1 MKIKIIYDKEIK
13 PRPIFKEVYK
23 MPNID
28 QLIEQGF
35 SLHMGRKYDE
45 ILHEFY
51 EVSGHY
57 MYLQLGDKLR
67 EWTKNGE
74 NEQVKIL
81 CTFLYKF
88 FQNRKALLYEVEN
101 FFNED
106 EMAGLRR
113 MVEADRMLEKD
124 RKRQIEKL
132 RSICPKCGNKHTAR
146 IIYGMPVMD
155 EEMEKAEAEG
165 RIWLG
170 GCCLEDHHYYCSNCE
185 LKF

>member
-1 MKIKIIYDKEIK
+1 MKIKIIYDKEIE
-13 PRPIFKEVYK
+13 PRPIIKDVYK

-51 EVSGHY
+51 EASGHY
-57 MYLQLGDKLR
+57 MYLPLGDKLR
-67 EWTKNGE
+67 QWIKEGE
-74 NEQVKIL
+74 GDQVKIF

-88 FQNRKALLYEVEN
+88 FQNRKALLYEVEK

-106 EMAGLRR
+106 EIAELRR
-113 MVEADRMLEKD
+113 MVEVDRMLEKD

-132 RSICPKCGNKHTAR
+132 RSVCPKCGNKHTAR
-146 IIYGMPVMD
+146 IVYGMPVMD
-155 EEMEKAEAEG
+155 EEMEKVEAEG
-165 RIWLG
+165 RIWFG
-170 GCCLEDHHYYCSNCE
+170 GCCLEDYRYYCSNCE

>member
-13 PRPIFKEVYK
+13 PRPIIKDVYK

-51 EVSGHY
+51 EASGHY

-67 EWTKNGE
+67 QWIKEGE
-74 NEQVKIL
+74 GDQVKIF

-88 FQNRKALLYEVEN
+88 FQNRKALL
-101 FFNED
+101 
-106 EMAGLRR
+106 L
-113 MVEADRMLEKD
+113 
-124 RKRQIEKL
+124 
-132 RSICPKCGNKHTAR
+132 
-146 IIYGMPVMD
+146 
-155 EEMEKAEAEG
+155 
-165 RIWLG
+165 
-170 GCCLEDHHYYCSNCE
+170 
-185 LKF
+185 